1 MGSSGDGDIGPQGAQ
16 SPADVLAE
24 FETRW
29 ARDVRGVNLLAE
41 LDPSQQELQL
51 VLRCLGIVWR
61 QAGSAARAKT
71 LIRATY
77 PACMVIATSGSAS
90 MYLKG
95 GKVLPDLIVG
105 AGLNPSDPNLGQS
118 WGELFRDCL
127 ATLGLPEFPELD
139 QQRAKRFVS
148 RMLLHGGIPLDQ
160 LGTWLDLVTDAAERL
175 PGATGSEI
183 QSWLIERIELER
195 LYEATTTLRRFIQ
208 HGAEFA
214 ADVID
219 RSLDLIDRLQSDDG
233 GPIDVGLPQRYVT
246 TARELDRGGR
256 LASAAGRRA
265 QHGVSQDLRP
275 HVTFDPF
282 GLGVAMILPSVSSP
296 GGVEWVIDLG
306 GPPQRV
312 VLGVHGLSGRTPE
325 REIAVPM
332 GVAEIAVRRND
343 STPVTLQVVP
353 RDEPLLVF
361 DERGR
366 LLPRSAALPRG
377 PVWCIAPV
385 DRELEFPGGHE
396 LARPQS
402 VPRWSGWH
410 ARESDLR
417 DAGRLQLMGSLPRR
431 IQSGRSAVLDGLRPL
446 PGLTVDGG
454 GMVLGAWPELVLPVG
469 AGPFDWRITLEPVF
483 GDGSA
488 VVLERHVAD
497 EDVRVPL
504 GPLGQQVV
512 GIPVRLSARG
522 PLGSDLRQVIT
533 VLEGARLTLSP
544 PLRAAKDGSGLD
556 PCRIHLEF
564 ASSDLGDVVLGPEEE
579 SARFTLSHGIG
590 LIVTPPTVSFEQI
603 AEGRVVVRRHT
614 PITVLRDVS
623 GESLGS
629 LLVRVPGA
637 TSFSLDLL
645 GQDGQLLQRLEPSG
659 VADRGAALF
668 HLDRARGVLDEH
680 AVVYLQCITGVWQGR
695 AGVVKR
701 ARMASEAVPDANRRM
716 VQFFGVATG
725 GVLAGWYPR
734 YAPGSPVVVTDVKG
748 GDTLVVVPGEVADL
762 GPLRVLL
769 QPRDPWVQPE
779 WPVFPSARATNC
791 FDLHFPVPAV
801 RDERAPFARQL
812 AGEEPFPE
820 VLRDPTA
827 ALRILLHLDHL
838 GTAASSSMIRRELG
852 RLLDGRDAAIIAHL
866 GELGSSSSEL
876 AALSCSVGLVA
887 RELPATIPDDTI
899 EILWARWEG
908 LAGLLTAAQLKDPMA
923 CRAALRLLEARCGPN
938 VERLVRGESVDE
950 LSLPK
955 FDEAHLLSLPRAALE
970 QIRRVSGIFPR
981 GLLHADARA
990 EDGFELVF
998 ALAEREN
1005 ESLHAIAQQEQ
1016 LLLSRAQVIY
1026 GQGAPAPLLR
1036 GIRQRLQG
1044 AGIQA
1049 VPAVSLALAAAART
1063 AARGTGVLPP
1073 ILAEA
1078 LATLAVVRPAL
1089 VAADLIMAEL
1099 TLVAGEIDLS
1109 DLFQDNTSHEDEG
1122 ALE

>member
-1 MGSSGDGDIGPQGAQ
+1 
-16 SPADVLAE
+16 
-24 FETRW
+24 
-29 ARDVRGVNLLAE
+29 
-41 LDPSQQELQL
+41 
-51 VLRCLGIVWR
+51 
-61 QAGSAARAKT
+61 
-71 LIRATY
+71 
-77 PACMVIATSGSAS
+77 

-95 GKVLPDLIVG
+95 GKVLPDLLSG
-105 AGLNPSDPNLGQS
+105 AGLNPADPNLGQS

-127 ATLGLPEFPELD
+127 AILGLPEFPELD

-160 LGTWLDLVTDAAERL
+160 LGTWLDLVADAAERL

-183 QSWLIERIELER
+183 QSALIERIELER

-208 HGAEFA
+208 YGAEFA

-233 GPIDVGLPQRYVT
+233 GPIDVGLPQRYVAR
-246 TARELDRGGR
+246 ARELDRGGR
-256 LASAAGRRA
+256 LARAAGRRA
-265 QHGVSQDLRP
+265 QHAVSQDLRP
-275 HVTFDPF
+275 NVTFDPF
-282 GLGVAMILPSVSSP
+282 GLGIAVVLPSVSSP
-296 GGVEWVIDLG
+296 GGVEWVIDLA

-312 VLGVHGLSGRTPE
+312 ALGAHGLTGRTPE

-332 GVAEIAVRRND
+332 GVAEIAVRRD
-343 STPVTLQVVP
+343 SSTPTTLQVVP

-377 PVWCIAPV
+377 PVWCIAPE

-396 LARPQS
+396 LVRPQS
-402 VPRWSGWH
+402 VPRWIGWR
-410 ARESDLR
+410 ARQIDLR
-417 DAGRLQLMGSLPRR
+417 DAGRLQLIGSLPRR

-454 GMVLGAWPELVLPVG
+454 GMVLGEWPELVLPVG
-469 AGPFDWRITLEPVF
+469 AGPFDWRITLEPVS
-483 GDGSA
+483 GVSDA

-497 EDVRVPL
+497 ADVRVPL
-504 GPLGQQVV
+504 WRLGQQLV

-544 PLRAAKDGSGLD
+544 PLRSAKDGSGLD
-556 PCRIHLEF
+556 PCRIRLEF
-564 ASSDLGDVVLGPEEE
+564 ASSDFGDVILGPEEE
-579 SARFTLSHGIG
+579 SAYLTLSQGVG
-590 LIVTPPTVSFEQI
+590 LIITPPTVSFEQVV
-603 AEGRVVVRRHT
+603 EGRAVVRRHT

-623 GESLGS
+623 GDSLGS

-637 TSFSLDLL
+637 TTFSLDLL
-645 GQDGQLLQRLEPSG
+645 GQDGELLQRLEPSG

-668 HLDRARGVLDEH
+668 ELDRARAVLDEQS
-680 AVVYLQCITGVWQGR
+680 VVYLQCITGVWQGR
-695 AGVVKR
+695 AGVIRR
-701 ARMASEAVPDANRRM
+701 ARLASEAFPDVNRRM
-716 VQFFGVATG
+716 VQFFGVSTG

-748 GDTLVVVPGEVADL
+748 GDTLVVVPGQVADL

-779 WPVFPSARATNC
+779 WPAFPSARAPNC
-791 FDLHFPVPAV
+791 FDLHFPVPAI
-801 RDERAPFARQL
+801 RDDRAPFARQL

-827 ALRILLHLDHL
+827 ALSILLHLDHL
-838 GTAASSSMIRRELG
+838 SSVAPASMIRHELG
-852 RLLDGRDAAIIAHL
+852 RLLDGRDASIIAHL
-866 GELGSSSSEL
+866 GELGSSASEL
-876 AALSCSVGLVA
+876 AALSCSIGLVA
-887 RELPATIPDDTI
+887 LELPATIHDDTI

-908 LAGLLTAAQLKDPMA
+908 LAGLLTAAQLKDPSA
-923 CRAALRLLEARCGPN
+923 RRTALRLLEARCGPN
-938 VERLVRGESVDE
+938 VERLLRGESVDE

-955 FDEAHLLSLPRAALE
+955 FDEAHLLSLPRVALE

-990 EDGFELVF
+990 EDGFELVYAF
-998 ALAEREN
+998 ADREN
-1005 ESLHAIAQQEQ
+1005 DSLHAIVQQEQ
-1016 LLLSRAQVIY
+1016 MLLSRARVIY
-1026 GQGAPAPLLR
+1026 DQGATAPLLR
-1036 GIRQRLQG
+1036 GIQQRLQG
-1044 AGIQA
+1044 AGMQA

-1063 AARGTGVLPP
+1063 AARSAGRLPP
-1073 ILAEA
+1073 ILTEA
-1078 LATLAVVRPAL
+1078 LSTLARARPAL

-1099 TLVAGEIDLS
+1099 ALVASEIDLEN
-1109 DLFQDNTSHEDEG
+1109 LFADNISHEDEG
-1122 ALE
+1122 ALT